1 MGRELQTSSPVALPA
16 VDLRE
21 PASLLLLPQWLATQ
35 VARVSD
41 LGYGR
46 TIVDPVTKAVVGQ
59 VATIPKSQMPT
70 GPQRL
75 AIAQRI
81 EELQAASR
89 PGPTPRL
96 IGILAE
102 LVAEY
107 ATARL
112 DEDTAD
118 IKITAYRDAVE
129 DLPAWAVREAIRRWR
144 RGDVSGDT
152 RDLDFAPKPARL
164 RRIAQGIAAT
174 ATGQAIRLQRILDAE
189 AEEPISEA
197 EREAN
202 AKRADDLAKQI
213 AAPVIASNDKAEREA
228 ENRALAERLA
238 ASEATR
244 KAKVGA
250 EQ

>member
-1 MGRELQTSSPVALPA
+1 MAQDLQRASPVSLPA

-70 GPQRL
+70 GAQRL

-81 EELQAASR
+81 EELQAACR

-144 RGDVSGDT
+144 RGEVSGDT

-174 ATGQAIRLQRILDAE
+174 ATGQAIRLQRILEAE
-189 AEEPISEA
+189 AEEPVSDAARAENA
-197 EREAN
+197 ER
-202 AKRADDLAKQI
+202 ADALVRQLS
-213 AAPVIASNDKAEREA
+213 APAGGPDDKAEREA
-228 ENRALAERLA
+228 ENRARADRLA
-238 ASEATR
+238 ASEAAR